1 MSAVQFPQLLEPP
14 KRATKQSARG
24 RMCKHCGGPTSNA
37 TDNFCCEGCH
47 HVYDLLRDE
56 GLARYYDLR
65 SGAGVPVLER
75 GHAAGNRAWLD
86 VAVEQLSREIGL
98 TTLQLDVEGLHCTGC
113 VWLIEELFR
122 RTASEGTV
130 IVNPAL
136 GVLDLTVPPTFDL
149 RTFYLRLTEVGYQL
163 GPHRKQLE
171 RASDDLVWRLGVCV
185 AISMNAMIFAIAR
198 YAGLEAGSLETVFL
212 WLELALAVAAFAV
225 GGIVFV
231 RAAVRSLARAIVHL
245 DLPIAMGLMLGYVGS
260 FIAVLQRRPSGS
272 FFDTLIVFTTVML
285 VGRFLR
291 ERVLEKNRAQL
302 LDDAGID
309 AILCR
314 RIHQQRVEV
323 VPVTAIAC
331 SDQLLI
337 APGDVVP
344 VNALALQE
352 GTISLDWVT
361 GESEPR
367 AVTVGTAVR
376 AGAANAGCSAFLVE
390 AREPFS
396 TSRLV
401 RLLQLSKPSGSIEEH
416 RSRFEAKISS
426 LWVPGVLV
434 AATVGFL
441 GHYLSGDGVASSL
454 SVAVAVLV
462 VTCPCAFGIA
472 TPIAYEIVLGALR
485 KRGLLVRSK
494 SFLERALDV
503 RRVVFDKTGTL
514 TGGDPSLSDTTALAR
529 LTPATR
535 TILYNLA
542 CRSSHPKSGAIKAAL
557 ASDDPK
563 FEPSIRV
570 VELAGKGTET
580 VIDGHVY
587 RLGAGAATD
596 VAFTRDGA
604 PLAELATV
612 EALRADAAGEIEG
625 LRSDGYEIWMATGDT
640 RPRAMAVADRCGIPH
655 DRVLADQSPE
665 EKASFVSR
673 VDRHDTLMIGDGIN
687 DGPAV
692 QTAYCSGT
700 PAAGRAFLAARTDF
714 YLLTPGLGPVRK
726 GLAAAHALRRT
737 LKRNLVWAVM
747 YNVIALSLAY
757 AGLMTP
763 LLCAILMPASSLVS
777 IALVLRALGPKGSI
791 WRS

>member
-1 MSAVQFPQLLEPP
+1 MSAVQLPRLLAPEP
-14 KRATKQSARG
+14 RTTREGSQALA
-24 RMCKHCGGPTSNA
+24 CKHCGNPTGTTGAS
-37 TDNFCCEGCH
+37 FCCEGCH
-47 HVYDLLRDE
+47 HVYDLLRNE

-65 SGAGVPVLER
+65 SGTGVPILER
-75 GHAAGNRAWLD
+75 GQAAGNRAWLD
-86 VAVEQLSREIGL
+86 VAVEELGRQTTL

-122 RTASEGTV
+122 RIASEGNV
-130 IVNPAL
+130 LVNPAL
-136 GVLDLTVPPTFDL
+136 GVMDLTVSPTFDL
-149 RTFYLRLTEVGYQL
+149 RTFHQRLAEVGYQL

-171 RASDDLVWRLGVCV
+171 RASDDLVWRLGVCA
-185 AISMNAMIFAIAR
+185 AIAMNAMIFAIAR
-198 YAGLEAGSLETVFL
+198 YAGLEAGTLESVFM
-212 WLELALAVAAFAV
+212 WLELGLAIAAFAV

-231 RAAVRSLARAIVHL
+231 RAAARSLTRGIVHL
-245 DLPIAMGLMLGYVGS
+245 DLPIAVGLLLGYAGS
-260 FIAVLQRRPSGS
+260 FVAVLQQRPTGS
-272 FFDTLIVFTTVML
+272 YFDTLIVFTTVML

-314 RIHQQRVEV
+314 RVHQQRVEV
-323 VPVTAIAC
+323 VAVSEIAC

-344 VNALALQE
+344 VDAVALQD

-361 GESEPR
+361 GESEPQAISER
-367 AVTVGTAVR
+367 TPVR
-376 AGAANAGCSAFLVE
+376 AGAANAGRSAFLVE

-401 RLLQLSKPSGSIEEH
+401 RLLQLSNPIGGAEEN
-416 RSRFEAKISS
+416 RSRFEARISS
-426 LWVPGVLV
+426 LWVPGVIA

-441 GHYLSGDGVASSL
+441 AHALSGRGVEASL
-454 SVAVAVLV
+454 NVAVAVLV

-472 TPIAYEIVLGALR
+472 TPIAYEMVLGALR

-514 TGGDPSLSDTTALAR
+514 TGGEPSLSDTAALAR
-529 LTPATR
+529 LTPTLR
-535 TILYNLA
+535 NVLYNLA
-542 CRSSHPKSGAIKAAL
+542 CRSSHPKSAAIKSAL
-557 ASDDPK
+557 ASSDLK
-563 FEPSIRV
+563 FDPSIRV
-570 VELAGKGTET
+570 VELAGKGTEAI
-580 VIDGHVY
+580 IDGHIY
-587 RLGAGAATD
+587 RLGAGTSTD
-596 VAFTRDGA
+596 VAFTRDGEL
-604 PLAELATV
+604 LAELSTV
-612 EALRADAAGEIEG
+612 EALRADAKSEIEG
-625 LRSDGYEIWMATGDT
+625 LQSDGYSIWMATGDV
-640 RPRAMAVADRCGIPH
+640 RSRALAVASRCGIPE
-655 DRVLADQSPE
+655 DKVLADQSPE
-665 EKASFVSR
+665 DKASFIASI
-673 VDRHDTLMIGDGIN
+673 DQHDTLMIGDGIN

-692 QTAYCSGT
+692 QTAHCSGT

-714 YLLTPGLGPVRK
+714 YLLSPGLGPVRK

-747 YNVIALSLAY
+747 YNAIALSLAY

-763 LLCAILMPASSLVS
+763 LLCAILMPSSSLVS
-777 IALVLRALGPKGSI
+777 IALVLRALGSKGSI